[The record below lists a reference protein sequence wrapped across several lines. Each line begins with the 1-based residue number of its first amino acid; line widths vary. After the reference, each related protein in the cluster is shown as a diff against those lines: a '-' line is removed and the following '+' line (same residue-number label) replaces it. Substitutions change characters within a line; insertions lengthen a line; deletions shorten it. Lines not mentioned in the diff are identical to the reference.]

1 MVPSSPMAI
10 AMLAGLAVLLMF
22 VALWRRYGARD
33 LVEAR
38 LGEYGQIADPVVATR
53 QASTSLKDR
62 LGDGI
67 RRLTWAQGLAES
79 LRQADVPY
87 TAVEYGL
94 IMLALGAVGFVFGM
108 ARAGLMLGIPLGA
121 AGIFLPILYLKQK
134 GQKRR
139 NLIADQLPDVLTL
152 LTGALRAGYGLSQ
165 ALAVV
170 ADQAP
175 EPSRSEYVRVQQA
188 VELGLPLQQAMSDM
202 ADRVGSDEV
211 DLFVSVINIQ
221 FELGGN
227 LAETLDTIGDTIR
240 DRIRLQREIRTQ
252 TAQQQLSGY
261 VLVALPVVLGLGITI
276 ISPGFMDPLF
286 EPGITRIMLIGMV
299 VLEILGFI
307 IMRKILDLKV

>member
-1 MVPSSPMAI
+1 M
-10 AMLAGLAVLLMF
+10 
-22 VALWRRYGARD
+22 
-33 LVEAR
+33 EAR

-261 VLVALPVVLGLGITI
+261 VLVALPVVLGLGITV

-286 EPGITRIMLIGMV
+286 EPGITRIMLIGV
-299 VLEILGFI
+299 GVLEVLGFL

>member
-1 MVPSSPMAI
+1 MVPQGPLPI
-10 AMLAGLAVLLMF
+10 AMLVAAAVLLAF
-22 VALWRRYGARD
+22 VALWRRYGAKD

-38 LGEYGQIADPVVATR
+38 LGEYGQLAEPIATGRRAP
-53 QASTSLKDR
+53 SSFKER
-62 LGDGI
+62 LGDSI

-79 LRQADVPY
+79 LRQADMPY
-87 TAVEYGL
+87 TAVEYAL
-94 IMLALGAVGFVFGM
+94 LMLVLGALGLLLGM
-108 ARAGLMLGIPLGA
+108 TRAGLLLGIVLGA
-121 AGIFLPILYLKQK
+121 AGFFVPILYLKRK
-134 GQKRR
+134 GQTRR
-139 NLIADQLPDVLTL
+139 SMVADQLPDVLTL

-175 EPSRSEYVRVQQA
+175 EPSRSEYVRVQRA
-188 VELGLPLQQAMSDM
+188 VELGVSLQQAMSDM

-211 DLFVSVINIQ
+211 DLFVSIVNIQ

-252 TAQQQLSGY
+252 TAQQQMSGY
-261 VLVALPVVLGLGITI
+261 ILVALPVLLGVAISV
-276 ISPGFMDPLF
+276 ISPGFMEPLF
-286 EPGITRIMLIGMV
+286 QPGITRIMLIGV
-299 VLEILGFI
+299 GVLEVLCFL

>member
-1 MVPSSPMAI
+1 
-10 AMLAGLAVLLMF
+10 
-22 VALWRRYGARD
+22 
-33 LVEAR
+33 VEAR

-261 VLVALPVVLGLGITI
+261 VLVALPVVLGLGITV